1 MNTEKTKEILK
12 SLQVKEARAHFE
24 AFGRIEKVF
33 MNGAEIKPWHIDA
46 VLVEIVRD
54 QARIRGFAVI
64 RIGGV
69 CTLRVS
75 IHPMEQKRRRA

>member
-1 MNTEKTKEILK
+1 MNTEKTKEIINNM
-12 SLQVKEARAHFE
+12 QVKKARAHFE
-24 AFGRIEKVF
+24 TFGRIEKVF
-33 MNGAEIKPWHIDA
+33 LNGVEIKPWHIDA

-54 QARIRGFAVI
+54 QARIRGLAII

-75 IHPMEQKRRRA
+75 MYSVKHKRRRA

>member
-1 MNTEKTKEILK
+1 MNTEKTKEIIK
-12 SLQVKEARAHFE
+12 NMQAKKARAHFE
-24 AFGRIEKVF
+24 MFGRIEKVF
-33 MNGAEIKPWHIDA
+33 LNGVEIKPLHIDA

-54 QARIRGFAVI
+54 EARIRGLAII

-75 IHPMEQKRRRA
+75 MYPMEHKRRRA